1 MVGFSN
7 VRWWSRQ
14 EVENGICENFG
25 DLHAFLQE
33 LESDGVGDATTRKMQ
48 ALHQVDPLLLQVSFA
63 AGYDGTL
70 SMLKTTYEM
79 EGDRLEILLVYRR
92 VEALRAFGR
101 SLREDDANRGTL
113 PNVDAVIRRA
123 MTPAVGLAIKKDFPE
138 HGVFTGHI
146 KSIDKDDPADFVYL
160 IEYEDGDQKTMVL
173 AEMQPLL
180 SVHGSSLREY
190 ALFDP
195 SFVAE
200 NADAIDSVWVQR
212 LVSVVPIARADR
224 GKLVPAL
231 EGELAAYIAKAKGFT
246 CDHTDVATFT
256 EAVLSWW
263 RNHAKE
269 LPQWAKAARIVF
281 SLSPNSC
288 ACERV
293 LSLLKNMFGEDQSSC
308 LADYLQGTL
317 MLRYN
322 KRL

>member
-33 LESDGVGDATTRKMQ
+33 LESDGVGDATTRKIK
-48 ALHQVDPLLLQVSFA
+48 VSFA

-138 HGVFTGHI
+138 HGVCTGHI
-146 KSIDKDDPADFVYL
+146 KSIDKDDPAEFVYL
-160 IEYEDGDQKTMVL
+160 IEYEDGDQETMVL
-173 AEMQPLL
+173 AELQPLL
-180 SVHGSSLREY
+180 SIHDSSLREY
-190 ALFDP
+190 AM
-195 SFVAE
+195 
-200 NADAIDSVWVQR
+200 R
-212 LVSVVPIARADR
+212 
-224 GKLVPAL
+224 
-231 EGELAAYIAKAKGFT
+231 ELSKGY
-246 CDHTDVATFT
+246 
-256 EAVLSWW
+256 
-263 RNHAKE
+263 
-269 LPQWAKAARIVF
+269 
-281 SLSPNSC
+281 
-288 ACERV
+288 
-293 LSLLKNMFGEDQSSC
+293 
-308 LADYLQGTL
+308 DYLEA
-317 MLRYN
+317 
-322 KRL
+322 RLTGKCEARFDCTHIYVLGV